1 MAGDYCGDEKSM
13 GSESMMRGQERM
25 GRPGIEGRQHRIRC
39 LLVSSAALSRWI
51 RLAVFSFLFVCA
63 APVPAAQALEKIV
76 LQLPWTHQFQFA
88 GYYAAI
94 EQGYYQEAGLEVT
107 VKDARPGVTA
117 VEEVLSGRA
126 QYGVARS
133 ELLLHRLRG
142 KPVVALATIFQHS
155 AIILLARE
163 DSGIS
168 TPRDMIGRRV
178 MLLEGDNAA
187 EYLATFIRAGVTP
200 DQINVVPASFNIQDL
215 IDGKTDVFNGYITNE
230 PYFMERNKIPY
241 TIIKPKDYGID
252 FYGDTLF
259 TSDSRLALN
268 PEQVKAFRA
277 ASIRGWEYAMSHRE
291 EIITLLIQKY
301 KADKSPSHL
310 RYEANAMDSLIL
322 PNLVPMGQMLDKR
335 WEKMAETYMQL
346 GLVKSGYSLK
356 NFLYTP
362 PVVPDYVQMRYQVVV
377 MAIGFVMAFI
387 VMLLFLNRKLKGRVA
402 ERTEELAISEKMF
415 RSIYENTANGVAIY
429 EVRDNGNDFVIK
441 DINPAGCQHSQV
453 VREKILNKS
462 VKEVFP
468 GIEELGLFAVFQ
480 RVWQTGEA
488 ESLTASLYH
497 DDRATLYVENFVAK
511 LPSGQ
516 IVAVFNDRTEEV
528 EAQKKQAFYRKRL
541 EALWNLSS
549 MESADLKGICEAIL
563 QEVVSISSSECG
575 FYGLLDGEE
584 KILNVYAWSQ
594 QAMKKCAVDHAGLQF
609 PIADSGIWG
618 NAVRERKPFVLN
630 DYAQDAPH
638 KKGIPAGHVSLT
650 RMLSVPILMGDRIVA
665 VAAVANKRT
674 DYSEED
680 INQIAAF
687 LKSAQVVI
695 ERKQHELA
703 LVEAKEE
710 WQKSFD
716 AILDLVT
723 IRDKNMRIVRANKA
737 AEQFFNVQPGELQ
750 GRYCHEVFSCTDQFC
765 PGCPLLDT
773 MHDCKA
779 GENKTYYERQG
790 KIFFRSCASI
800 DDEAGQPKY
809 FIVIATDI
817 TAQKRLEEELFQAQK
832 MEAIGTLAGG
842 IAHDFNNL
850 LAAILGYAE
859 LIRQGL
865 QAGTAT
871 VDDIQQI
878 IAAGRRAGALVQQIL
893 DFSYKTVRQLQPVQ
907 PALIVREVLQLLR
920 AGLPAGIEIQENID
934 PDCGMILA
942 DPTKFYQ
949 VVMNLCTN
957 AFQAMKEENG
967 ILRVTLERRE
977 RSGAETRKDSVAAVP
992 CIVLSIS
999 DTGCGMSPETMAHIF
1014 DPFFSTKE
1022 KGKGTGLGLSVV
1034 HGIVRGYQG
1043 SIDVQSSP
1051 GKGSI
1056 FRVQIPVLE
1065 EPVMPVEILK
1075 VKEAQEPEEPINFF
1089 GTERILVIDDE
1100 LLLVKV
1106 SQRMLEDFG
1115 YKVTGIMDS
1124 KQALAMVQADPQQFD
1139 LILTD
1144 QTMPGMTGSELAR
1157 AVLALVPTM
1166 PIILCTGHSA
1176 VTSEEEALAMGIR
1189 RYLNKPLQVDEL
1201 VRTLR
1206 EVLDEQG
1213 EERRLKNE
1221 E

>member
-1 MAGDYCGDEKSM
+1 M
-13 GSESMMRGQERM
+13 
-25 GRPGIEGRQHRIRC
+25 
-39 LLVSSAALSRWI
+39 
-51 RLAVFSFLFVCA
+51 
-63 APVPAAQALEKIV
+63 
-76 LQLPWTHQFQFA
+76 
-88 GYYAAI
+88 
-94 EQGYYQEAGLEVT
+94 
-107 VKDARPGVTA
+107 TA

-133 ELLLHRLRG
+133 ELLLHRLQG

-155 AIILLARE
+155 AIILLAKE

-187 EYLATFIRAGVTP
+187 EYLATFIRAGVNL

-230 PYFMERNKIPY
+230 PYLLERSKIPY
-241 TIIKPKDYGID
+241 TIIKPMDYGID

-259 TSDSRLALN
+259 TSESELASH

-322 PNLVPMGQMLDKR
+322 PDLVPMGQMLDKH

-346 GLVKSGYSLK
+346 GLVKPGYTLN

-362 PVVPDYVQMRYQVVV
+362 PVAPDYVQMRYQAIV

-402 ERTEELAISEKMF
+402 ERMQELAMSEKLF
-415 RSIYENTANGVAIY
+415 RSIYDNMASGVAIY
-429 EVRDNGNDFVIK
+429 EARDNGNDFVIK
-441 DINPAGCQHSQV
+441 DLNPAGCQHSKV
-453 VREKILNKS
+453 IREKILNKS

-468 GIEELGLFAVFQ
+468 GVEELGLFAVLQ
-480 RVWQTGEA
+480 RVWQTGKT
-488 ESLTASLYH
+488 ESLSASLYH
-497 DDRATLYVENFVAK
+497 DDRVTQYMDNFVAK

-516 IVAVFNDRTEEV
+516 IVSIFSDLTEEV
-528 EAQKKQAFYRKRL
+528 EAGKKQDFYRKRL

-549 MESADLKGICEAIL
+549 MESADLKGIGEAIL
-563 QEVVSISSSECG
+563 QEVVAITGSEYG
-575 FYGLLDGEE
+575 FYGLLDDKEQ
-584 KILNVYAWSQ
+584 ILNVYAWSQ
-594 QAMKKCAVDHAGLQF
+594 QAIEQCAVDNVSLQF
-609 PIADSGIWG
+609 SIADSGVWG
-618 NAVRERKPFVLN
+618 NAVRERKPFILK
-630 DYAQDAPH
+630 DYALDAPH
-638 KKGIPAGHVSLT
+638 KNGIPAGHVSLS
-650 RMLSVPILMGDRIVA
+650 RVLSVPILMGGRIVA

-674 DYSEED
+674 DYLEED
-680 INQIAAF
+680 VEQITAF

-695 ERKQHELA
+695 ERKQHEMA

-716 AILDLVT
+716 AIPDLVT
-723 IRDKNMRIVRANKA
+723 IRDKNMRLVRANKA
-737 AEQFFNVQPGELQ
+737 TEQFFNVQSGGLQ
-750 GRYCHEVFSCTDQFC
+750 GRYCYEVFSCTDQLC
-765 PGCPLLDT
+765 PGCPKLDT
-773 MHDCKA
+773 TKDHKI
-779 GENKTYYERQG
+779 GHETITYEMKG
-790 KIFFRSCASI
+790 KIFLKSFASI
-800 DDEAGQPKY
+800 EDESGQPKY
-809 FIVIATDI
+809 FITIAKDI

-859 LIRQGL
+859 LIKQGL

-893 DFSYKTVRQLQPVQ
+893 DFSHKTTQQLQPVQ

-920 AGLPAGIEIQENID
+920 ASLPASIEIQENID
-934 PDCGMILA
+934 PDCGVILA

-949 VVMNLCTN
+949 VIMNLCTN
-957 AFQAMKEENG
+957 AFQSMKEEKG

-977 RSGAETRKDSVAAVP
+977 RTGAETRKGSFAAVP
-992 CIVLSIS
+992 CVVLSIS

-1034 HGIVRGYQG
+1034 HGIVGGYKG

-1056 FRVQIPVLE
+1056 FRVQIPVMAQPL
-1065 EPVMPVEILK
+1065 MPVELPK
-1075 VKEAQEPEEPINFF
+1075 KKEEKEATKLF

-1100 LLLVKV
+1100 FLLVKV

-1115 YKVTGIMDS
+1115 YTVTGTMDS

-1139 LILTD
+1139 LIITD

-1176 VTSEEEALAMGIR
+1176 VTSKEEALAMGIR
-1189 RYLNKPLQVDEL
+1189 RYLYKPLQVDEL
-1201 VRTLR
+1201 VRTVR
-1206 EVLDEQG
+1206 EVLNEQG
-1213 EERRLKNE
+1213 EERRLNNE
-1221 E
+1221 D